1 MKLGLALAGG
11 GARGAYQIGVWKA
24 FKEAG
29 LTKHIQVV
37 SGASVGSINAVL
49 FSLGDYTFA
58 EDLWMSLDKDTLFHG
73 DNVETIKR
81 LFKEGWKFFTKGI
94 YDTSTFEEMMDEVL
108 EEELKPIC
116 DVYIATTAIGGMNK
130 KFLRVL
136 KANIKYHFKKERD
149 NLIYHKANNLSKAKL
164 KKLILASCA
173 IPIVF
178 RPVNIDGETYYD
190 GGILSNMPINPLSQS
205 DLDHIIVVD
214 LFRHNFHKRT
224 EQKDQR
230 IKIIYPKRSL
240 GGILDFNP
248 KKIQRRFDL
257 GYQDG
262 LQFLQENKDLFK
274 EI

>member
-1 MKLGLALAGG
+1 MKVGLALAGG

-29 LTKHIQVV
+29 LSKHISVV

-49 FSLGDYTFA
+49 FSLGNYDLA
-58 EDLWMSLDKDTLFHG
+58 EELWMSLDKDTLFQTNK
-73 DNVETIKR
+73 DTIKR
-81 LFKEGWKFFTKGI
+81 LFTEGWQFFTKGV
-94 YDTSTFEEMMDEVL
+94 YDTTTFEQMMDDVL
-108 EEELKPIC
+108 DEDMKPVI

-130 KFLRVL
+130 KFLRVV
-136 KANIKYHFKKERD
+136 KANIKYHLKKEKD
-149 NLIYHKANNLSKAKL
+149 NLIYHKANTLSKQKL
-164 KKLILASCA
+164 KKLVLASCA

-178 RPVNIDGETYYD
+178 RPVTLDGETYYD
-190 GGILSNMPINPLSQS
+190 GGILSNMPINPLSKC
-205 DLDHIIVVD
+205 DCDHIIVVD

-224 EQKDQR
+224 EQKDNR

-248 KKIQRRFDL
+248 KKIKRRFDL

-262 LQFLQENKDLFK
+262 ITFLKENSYLLK